1 MTRVLV
7 VEDQRTLAD
16 ALELAIGAQPD
27 LECVGAVDTVEQALP
42 LARTGTDVVLMDV
55 HLPGTDG
62 IAGTSLLKRAAPALR
77 VLILTGD
84 PRPRLLAAA
93 AAAGAAGFLTK
104 DSALPDILA
113 AIRAP
118 ATGPLLVAGG
128 TLVALAEVPG
138 DEPRPPGAERPVRS
152 PARRGRDR
160 CTARELEVLRLLGEG
175 LGPKAIAER
184 LVISPH
190 TARGHIKSV
199 MHKLN
204 AHSQLE
210 TVVTAIREGLL
221 DPVPGD
227 RPDTRDPRTR
237 TRPI

>member
-1 MTRVLV
+1 MLV

-42 LARTGTDVVLMDV
+42 LARTGADVVLMDV

-62 IAGTSLLKRAAPALR
+62 IAGTSLLKTAAPALR

-128 TLVALAEVPG
+128 TLAALAEVSG
-138 DEPRPPGAERPVRS
+138 DAPLPPGAERSAR
-152 PARRGRDR
+152 PASRQQGRGR

-190 TARGHIKSV
+190 TARGHVKSV
-199 MHKLN
+199 MQKLN

-221 DPVPGD
+221 DPAPGD
-227 RPDTRDPRTR
+227 RPDTWDPRTR
-237 TRPI
+237 TRPT

>member
-7 VEDQRTLAD
+7 VEDQRTLAE

-27 LECVGAVDTVEQALP
+27 LECVGTVDTVEQALP

-62 IAGTSLLKRAAPALR
+62 ISGTSLLKTAAPALR

-128 TLVALAEVPG
+128 TLAALAGVPG
-138 DEPRPPGAERPVRS
+138 DEPLPPGAGRPASRQRS
-152 PARRGRDR
+152 RAR
-160 CTARELEVLRLLGEG
+160 CTARELEVLQLLGEG

-190 TARGHIKSV
+190 TARGHVKSI

-210 TVVTAIREGLL
+210 TVVRAIREGLL
-221 DPVPGD
+221 PPTSGGRPG
-227 RPDTRDPRTR
+227 
-237 TRPI
+237 I

>member
-27 LECVGAVDTVEQALP
+27 LECVGAVETVEQALP
-42 LARTGTDVVLMDV
+42 LARTGTDVVLIDV

-62 IAGTSLLKRAAPALR
+62 IAGTSLLKTAAPALR

-128 TLVALAEVPG
+128 TLAALAEVPG
-138 DEPRPPGAERPVRS
+138 DEPLPHGVERPAH
-152 PARRGRDR
+152 PASRQRGRGR

-190 TARGHIKSV
+190 TARGHVKSV
-199 MHKLN
+199 MYKLN
-204 AHSQLE
+204 THSQLE
-210 TVVTAIREGLL
+210 TVVTAIRQGLL
-221 DPVPGD
+221 DPAPGD
-227 RPDTRDPRTR
+227 RPDA
-237 TRPI
+237 

>member
-1 MTRVLV
+1 MLV

-104 DSALPDILA
+104 DSTLPDILA

-128 TLVALAEVPG
+128 TLAALAGVPG
-138 DEPRPPGAERPVRS
+138 DAPLPPGVERPAR
-152 PARRGRDR
+152 PASRQQGRGR

-190 TARGHIKSV
+190 TVRGHVKSV
-199 MHKLN
+199 MQKLN

-221 DPVPGD
+221 DPAPGD
-227 RPDTRDPRTR
+227 RPDT
-237 TRPI
+237 

>member
-7 VEDQRTLAD
+7 VEDQRTLAE

-27 LECVGAVDTVEQALP
+27 LECVGTVETVERALP
-42 LARTGTDVVLMDV
+42 LARAGTDVVLMDV

-62 IAGTSLLKRAAPALR
+62 ISGTSLLKTAAPALR

-128 TLVALAEVPG
+128 TLAALAGVPG
-138 DEPRPPGAERPVRS
+138 DEPLPPGTGR
-152 PARRGRDR
+152 PARPASRPQSRGR

-190 TARGHIKSV
+190 TARGHVKSV
-199 MHKLN
+199 MQKLN

-221 DPVPGD
+221 PPAPGG
-227 RPDTRDPRTR
+227 RPDT
-237 TRPI
+237 